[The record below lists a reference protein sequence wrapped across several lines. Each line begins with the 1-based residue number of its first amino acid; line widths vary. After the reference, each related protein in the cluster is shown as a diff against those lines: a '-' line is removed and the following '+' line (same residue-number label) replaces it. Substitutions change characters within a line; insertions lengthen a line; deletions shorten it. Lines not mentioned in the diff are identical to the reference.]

1 MNHPIKAIL
10 FDLNETLIHQ
20 IRTERSHIASTYAA
34 VTKHYWDITYES
46 FEAAWT
52 RVHSLYAQQVH
63 EGRQLVQAGN
73 YKDAKDKLR
82 EPWYREN
89 IAGIFEVLNIPLSNQ
104 LVEKITWAF
113 QDSWVGGL
121 RMPEA
126 NKSVLDNLAKD
137 DYQLGIVTNFQQPN
151 IVSDILRNF
160 GIDAYFRTIVIS
172 ATLGYRKP
180 HPDIFKSALTEL
192 NMEFT
197 PERVVYVGDNP
208 EEDVEGAKRVGIK
221 PILIDRE
228 NRFSDTAKY
237 VASIKILTE
246 LPEAILNLK

>member
-1 MNHPIKAIL
+1 MNRPIKAIL

-20 IRTERSHIASTYAA
+20 IRTESSHIASTYAA
-34 VTKHYWDITYES
+34 VTKLYWDITYES
-46 FEAAWT
+46 FEAAWK
-52 RVHSLYAQQVH
+52 RVHSLYALQVH
-63 EGRQLVQAGN
+63 EGRQLVKAGN
-73 YKDAKDKLR
+73 YEDAKEKLR

-89 IAGIFEVLNIPLSNQ
+89 IAGIFEMLNLPPSNQ
-104 LVEKITWAF
+104 LIEKITWAF

-121 RMPEA
+121 RMPEV
-126 NKSVLDNLAKD
+126 NKSVLENLTKD

-160 GIDAYFRTIVIS
+160 GIDGYFKTVVIS
-172 ATLGYRKP
+172 ANLGYRKP

-192 NMEFT
+192 NMELT

-208 EEDVEGAKRVGIK
+208 EEDVEGAKRVGLK

-228 NRFSDTAKY
+228 NRFSDIAKY
-237 VASIKILTE
+237 VISIQSLTE
-246 LPEAILNLK
+246 LQEAILNK